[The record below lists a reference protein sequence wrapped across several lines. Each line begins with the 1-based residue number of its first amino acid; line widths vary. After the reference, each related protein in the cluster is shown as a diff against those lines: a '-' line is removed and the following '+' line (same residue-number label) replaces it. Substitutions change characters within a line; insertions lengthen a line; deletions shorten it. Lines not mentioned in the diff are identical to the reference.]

1 MTQSTAERIAELY
14 RTRWRERHPILNAMF
29 EIRDVVNGDVLI
41 PLPEMDE
48 AEKPAVANL
57 IGEGIDQTAMRV
69 ASTLPNVVVP
79 ALDPRVEKGRRSIDW
94 ADRRRKALVGW
105 HKHSNLRR
113 QHRLK
118 ARHLVG
124 YGAAVM
130 EICPDFQNAAP
141 VWKIH
146 DPLTAFPA
154 PRATTDTGNVED
166 CIVAWKKPYHWLKA
180 RYPDA
185 VRRIYKGKHWD
196 SLNETADQLFTML
209 KYADAD
215 KVCLVLVG
223 AEKDRDGSWDQEVFS
238 DAEMLEVYDNRAG
251 VCPFVVP
258 ERLTLDRVQGQFH
271 QTLGLYLSQSK
282 LAALDL
288 IATTKSV
295 FPDMVM
301 VGQDGQAPQLL
312 GDKWRS
318 GLTGEINEVMNG
330 DVQVL
335 QLQPGYKT
343 GEALDRLER
352 SMRLYGV
359 APQFGGE
366 NPVNIRTG
374 RAAEVAMSAQVD
386 FRIQEYQEILA
397 DSLRQE
403 DVVAVKVMRGWFGDR
418 PSSFVVGMQAND
430 YTPNTHFESTMHE
443 VVYPMPGADVNGLL
457 LGINNRVAI
466 GTMSQDTAR
475 RLDPMVDDPEA
486 EADAVTRERLD
497 AALLDGLSQMASQG
511 ALPPADLAGIQ
522 RKVFV
527 ENLSLAEAV
536 ERQQQEA
543 QERQAEQQPAGSPG
557 TQPGIAQPGA
567 GAESGVIPETPPD
580 ITRLS
585 QLMREM
591 RVPQGPGSG
600 APAPATAPVGA

>member
-1 MTQSTAERIAELY
+1 MANTFAEHVAELY
-14 RTRWRERHPILNAMF
+14 RGRNRERHPVLQAMF
-29 EIRDVVNGDVLI
+29 EIRDVVNGDVVV

-48 AEKPAVANL
+48 AEKPMTANL
-57 IGEGIDQTAMRV
+57 IGEGIDQTGMRV
-69 ASTLPNVVVP
+69 ASTMPNLVVP
-79 ALDPRVEKGRRSIDW
+79 ALDPRQEKGRRSIEW
-94 ADRRRKALVGW
+94 ADKRRRAISGW
-105 HKHSNLRR
+105 WKHSNLRR

-124 YGAAVM
+124 YGATVI
-130 EICPDFQNAAP
+130 EIRPDFQNRVP

-146 DPLTAFPA
+146 DPLTAFPS
-154 PRATTDTGNVED
+154 PRATNDFGGVED
-166 CIVAWKKPYHWLKA
+166 CILAFRKPYGWIKA
-180 RYPDA
+180 RYPEQA
-185 VRRIYKGKHWD
+185 ARIYKGAYWD
-196 SLNETADQLFTML
+196 DLDEDPTIMFTIL

-215 KVCLVLVG
+215 TCAMVLVG
-223 AEKDRDGSWDQEVFS
+223 AEKEDLTLDEHVFS
-238 DAEMLEVYDNRAG
+238 GAEMLERYDNEAG
-251 VCPFVVP
+251 VTPFVVTN
-258 ERLTLDRVQGQFH
+258 RLTIDRIQGQFN
-271 QTLGLYLSQSK
+271 QTLGLYMAQSK

-288 IATTKSV
+288 IATSKAV
-295 FPDMVM
+295 FPDMAI
-301 VGQDGQAPQLL
+301 VGQDGRAPQLL
-312 GDKWRS
+312 GDKWQS

-386 FRIQEYQEILA
+386 FRIQEYQEIMA

-403 DVVAVKVMRGWFGDR
+403 DVIAIETMKGWFGDDKK
-418 PSSFVVGMQAND
+418 SFVVGAETND
-430 YTPNTHFESTMHE
+430 YVPNQHLESSMHE

-466 GTMSQDTAR
+466 GTMSQATAR
-475 RLDPMVDDPEA
+475 LLDPMIENPEV
-486 EADAVTRERLD
+486 EGDRVVSERLD
-497 AALLDGLSQMASQG
+497 AALLDSMSQMAAQG

-527 ENLSLAEAV
+527 QNMSLAAAV
-536 ERQQQEA
+536 EAQQQEA
-543 QERQAEQQPAGSPG
+543 QERQAAEVAAQAAEA
-557 TQPGIAQPGA
+557 QPGIAQPGA
-567 GAESGVIPETPPD
+567 GAESSVIPEPGTGMERLRELMFNLRTPQSPA
-580 ITRLS
+580 
-585 QLMREM
+585 
-591 RVPQGPGSG
+591 GG
-600 APAPATAPVGA
+600 APAPVAAPAGA